1 MITENRDVYVGEADD
16 TNEFGV
22 RIQTASTDMHVTVE
36 TARAFAKDILA
47 AAKRA
52 EENDQEEA
60 RERAEQQTPLEL
72 DLIPADKIRRMFG
85 LSGSEVEA

>member
-36 TARAFAKDILA
+36 TARAFAQEILDA
-47 AAKRA
+47 AQRA

-72 DLIPADKIRRMFG
+72 DRIAADEIRRMFPLHRPKG
-85 LSGSEVEA
+85 EA

>member
-1 MITENRDVYVGEADD
+1 MITEFKPVYVGEADD

-22 RIQTASTDMHVTVE
+22 RIQTASTDQHVTVE
-36 TARAFAKDILA
+36 TARAFAQEILD

-60 RERAEQQTPLEL
+60 RERAEQQTPLGL
-72 DLIPADKIRRMFG
+72 DRIAADEIRRMFG
-85 LSGSEVEA
+85 LRTGKGEA